1 MDSRE
6 MCVSPEIVERSREEK
21 GTGPGWWASGP
32 GKSPVVW
39 RKCEQ
44 VLDWGEG
51 RHGHGDGARSKVPPG
66 AAPNSSAAQ
75 VSLGAPHD
83 QQCSLPQPQGC
94 HVNLTASG
102 ITCVRHV

>member
-1 MDSRE
+1 

-51 RHGHGDGARSKVPPG
+51 RHGHGDGARSKMPPG

-83 QQCSLPQPQGC
+83 QQCSLYLSLR
-94 HVNLTASG
+94 VANTFMFIDLRVAMS
-102 ITCVRHV
+102 I